1 MKKLLLSIF
10 ACVASVAAMSAEEVK
25 FDFTTNSYGQLVA
38 GSNTE
43 DNYMEDGSSF
53 SEGVVN
59 VTANKLGGSGVR
71 FWKTD
76 AGAQTFRCNN
86 KSGITVSVNGGTITK
101 IVFTGSSYDY
111 FKVDG
116 TNISSGTWEGSA
128 SSVSFV
134 NLGTVDGNGKT
145 KTGTIQMKTMT
156 VTYTGGTADNRQ
168 DAGLSFSSEKVY
180 AILGEAFTEPTLTK
194 ATTAAVSYASDN
206 EKVATV
212 DAATGKVTLVAAGS
226 ARITATAPAN
236 DDYKAGSASYLLFVA
251 KPDPENTVYKSEN
264 GADFTL
270 ANPEDLA
277 VWSVD
282 TKNGYLK
289 GSAYKGDVKAATAY
303 AYVAVD
309 LTGKKDAALI
319 FDNAFNQYRL
329 NDVMIAPA
337 DFHGYAYIVARE
349 QGAAEW
355 TTVQEMA
362 APAAFSWDFY
372 TVGPVSL
379 SAYNGKKVELG
390 FKYVSTAEV
399 AGTWEVKN
407 IFVTALS
414 ESAIEDIEA
423 ADAPAE
429 YYNLQGI
436 RVDNPASGLYIKRQG
451 NKVSK

>member
-10 ACVASVAAMSAEEVK
+10 ACVAAFAIASAEEVK
-25 FDFTTNSYGQLVA
+25 FDFTANNYGQLVA
-38 GSNTE
+38 GPSTE

-53 SEGVVN
+53 SDGVVN
-59 VTANKLGGSGVR
+59 VTANKLEGSGVR

-101 IVFTGSSYDY
+101 IVFTGSNYDY
-111 FKVDG
+111 FQVDG
-116 TNISSGTWEGSA
+116 TNIASGTWEGSA

-134 NLGTVDGNGKT
+134 NKGKES

-156 VTYTGGTADNRQ
+156 VTYTGGSVDNRQ
-168 DAGLSFSSEKVY
+168 DAGLAFSSEKVY
-180 AILGEAFTEPTLTK
+180 AILGEAFVEPTLTK

-251 KPDPENTVYKSEN
+251 KPDPENTVYKSEM

-270 ANPEDLA
+270 GNPEDLA

-282 TKNGYLK
+282 SKNGYLK
-289 GSAYKGDVKAATAY
+289 GSAYKGGVKAATAY

-309 LTGKKDAALI
+309 LTGKKNAALI
-319 FDNAFNQYRL
+319 FDNAFNQYKL
-329 NDVMIAPA
+329 NNVMIAPA
-337 DFHGYAYIVARE
+337 DFQGYAYIVARE

-379 SAYNGKKVELG
+379 SAYDGKKVELG
-390 FKYVSTAEV
+390 FKYVSTSEV

-423 ADAPAE
+423 ADAPVE

-436 RVDNPASGLYIKRQG
+436 RVAEPTSGLYIKRQG
-451 NKVSK
+451 DKVTKVIL